1 MWQELR
7 DHKCSTNSTSAR
19 RAFSKLGLRG
29 RNADLHFPLQGSL
42 GLSRLTLN
50 QTEELCLLLP
60 WGFIQEQPWAAA
72 GRRRLPAE
80 APGCDLLLVA
90 LWHCLFHLSLLQV
103 GNAKLVPKHPDLF
116 AQLKKGSKKHI
127 MGRLPG
133 INELFHGLTKYL

>member
-42 GLSRLTLN
+42 GLSHLTLN

-80 APGCDLLLVA
+80 APGCDLLLVV
-90 LWHCLFHLSLLQV
+90 LRHCWLCLSLLEM
-103 GNAKLVPKHPDLF
+103 GSAKVVPKHPDLF
-116 AQLKKGSKKHI
+116 AQLNKASKKRI
-127 MGRLPG
+127 VGQFPG
-133 INELFHGLTKYL
+133 INELFHGLSK